1 MMATIARGARGAV
14 GSAVAK
20 GWATLAARSIASSAA
35 SSSGEVERLM
45 CETRSEGGSSASRR
59 VRREGRVPALIFA
72 PGEERG
78 RMISVCEREM
88 NATVRRLT
96 LAGTQRSLFDLEV
109 REETSDGSEAPVKV
123 VRALAKQV
131 QMHAYNQKVDNV
143 CFLEVEPETQVR
155 VHVPVRTQGDDVSP
169 GVKRGGFVQILRN
182 TVPVRCRSDSIPKN
196 FMMDVSALDVG
207 KIIKIRDVAV
217 PEGVTL
223 LDSDLDLPMI
233 KISGK
238 VKSAA

>member
-1 MMATIARGARGAV
+1 M
-14 GSAVAK
+14 
-20 GWATLAARSIASSAA
+20 
-35 SSSGEVERLM
+35 
-45 CETRSEGGSSASRR
+45 
-59 VRREGRVPALIFA
+59 PALIFA

-155 VHVPVRTQGDDVSP
+155 VHVPVRTQGEDVSP